1 MYCSSCGTAA
11 IAGLSYCNRCGAELG
26 AKEPGANKLSELSP
40 GLVVW
45 AIVAVTF
52 VGLGSIIALLALL
65 KQSPEFAGVIMG
77 FSALSFLLVLA
88 AEIVFIWLLLRPKT
102 GKREAR
108 DLTQV
113 TGTALKELGMAQ
125 GGVLP
130 EPARSVTEHTTRTLE
145 PVHGQQKGE

>member
-11 IAGLSYCNRCGAELG
+11 IASLSYCNRCGAELA

-65 KQSPEFAGVIMG
+65 RQSPEFAGVIMG
-77 FSALSFLLVLA
+77 FSVLSFLLVLA

-102 GKREAR
+102 KKEAG
-108 DLTQV
+108 DLTQLK
-113 TGTALKELGMAQ
+113 GPALKELGMAH
-125 GGVLP
+125 GCVLP

-145 PVHGQQKGE
+145 PVHRQQEGE